1 MLLKKNIAIEEYI
14 KVLNLLRLVSNMK
27 IKIIIN
33 FIEFIDLKKIFSLK
47 LNILYVFLKEKTFTI
62 IYKIVNFIV
71 K

>member
-1 MLLKKNIAIEEYI
+1 MLLKKKIAIEEYI

-47 LNILYVFLKEKTFTI
+47 LNILYVFLKDKTFTI